1 MKYLKIFAFTF
12 FLFTVANSAAQKTI
26 AEKIVGCWTFKK
38 IEFNGKYDFSEDLVK
53 QTQNTVVCFNLNGK
67 FITNNSENGSVA
79 IYGSY
84 KISDDGKILTQKR
97 DLSNEGNVNEDAE
110 IEFLDD
116 ENLTFKLEFGV
127 MYFERK

>member
-12 FLFTVANSAAQKTI
+12 FLFTVANSVAQKTI

-38 IEFNGKYDFSEDLVK
+38 IEFNGKYDFSEELVK

-67 FITNNSENGSVA
+67 FITNNSENGSVP
-79 IYGSY
+79 INGSY

-97 DLSNEGNVNEDAE
+97 DLLNEGSVEEDAE